1 MTIRLLLCFSIL
13 LLLFSACHR
22 KTVQEQD
29 FNGFSY
35 DSKYAFWYKKIQKE
49 PVPLVKI
56 GEEVDLEY
64 TMQKGATVLVN
75 SRTIQQNVLVEMP
88 LPQDD
93 NFFTKAL
100 RYMGNGDS
108 LCQMI
113 KVTDARKLLGEFGEY
128 FKDDNDWVTFTYK
141 VNAVNSAK
149 ALAEKV
155 QQEKAEIDSI
165 RENVLNLLNA
175 YKKGKL
181 EVLTAPDSKIEYVIL
196 TDSEGEKPVLGN
208 QLTAHYICFNQYGAT
223 LDDTFVNLIPL
234 KFKLGNLDFIEGW
247 NKSFHLMK
255 EGQKAV
261 FFIPPHLA
269 YGDSEKAEIPG
280 MLVFYLELISID

>member
-1 MTIRLLLCFSIL
+1 MSIRLLLCTSIL

-29 FNGFSY
+29 FSGFSY
-35 DSKYAFWYKKIQKE
+35 DSKYAFWYKKIQKT

-64 TMQKGATVLVN
+64 TMQKGTVVLVN

-113 KVTDARKLLGEFGEY
+113 KAADARKLLGEFGEH
-128 FKDDNDWVTFTYK
+128 FEDDNDWVTFTYK
-141 VNAVNSAK
+141 VKAVNSVQD
-149 ALAEKV
+149 LAEKV
-155 QQEKAEIDSI
+155 QQEKAQVDSI
-165 RENVLNLLNA
+165 RENVLNLLSA

-181 EVLTAPDSKIEYVIL
+181 DVVKAPSSTIEYVIL
-196 TDSEGEKPVLGN
+196 KDSDGKKPKLGD
-208 QLTAHYICFNQYGAT
+208 QLTAHYICFNQYGAI
-223 LDDTFVNLIPL
+223 LDDTFINLIPL
-234 KFKLGNLDFIEGW
+234 KFQLGNLDFIEGW
-247 NKSFHLMK
+247 NKSFPLMK

-269 YGDSEKAEIPG
+269 YGDSEKAEMSG
-280 MLVFYLELISID
+280 MLVFYLDLLSID